1 MVYYEDGSIDIVY
14 TKDLLQFLQ
23 MPTRYTSPKDLPI
36 LEHVEP
42 KSGGGKNRYET
53 VAQAK
58 TQQSSMLMH
67 IMESERSADAQS
79 QAQSGNVL
87 VVTQYIPLP
96 NFKNTASGDYE
107 DLFQSMR
114 TPIFFLIFIAVLLT
128 QIFFKK
134 RKDKKQREVD
144 DATMG
149 PLEKSLSG
157 RGPSGQRLNEK
168 QLKEIREI
176 DSMLGDMGK
185 LASDFGGGAQ

>member
-1 MVYYEDGSIDIVY
+1 
-14 TKDLLQFLQ
+14 
-23 MPTRYTSPKDLPI
+23 
-36 LEHVEP
+36 
-42 KSGGGKNRYET
+42 
-53 VAQAK
+53 
-58 TQQSSMLMH
+58 MH
-67 IMESERSADAQS
+67 IMESDGAVDAQS

-96 NFKNTASGDYE
+96 NFKNVAASDYE

-134 RKDKKQREVD
+134 RKDKNQKEID
-144 DATMG
+144 EATMG

-168 QLKEIREI
+168 QIHEIREI

-185 LASDFGGGAQ
+185 LATDFGAG